1 MDFYNKSY
9 SKLKDLNK
17 RIDKTT
23 LYLIVVVV
31 IYFLLAKSSIES
43 FNIGPFNIRDINAIG
58 QLLPVVFAYLLF
70 DLVISSIHKTE
81 VSMTVKLLF
90 LSLYKQE
97 VLRSDFDKNRNNIF
111 TRILLPF
118 SFTSDLSRLNSGRMP
133 IPLGCIGVLLALPV
147 LALYIL
153 PFVFEFYMLKSVLD
167 KTYSELIGKVS
178 FYLTIYINVIIIY
191 YYIKV
196 SLTNFDDL
204 KTGKV

>member
-1 MDFYNKSY
+1 
-9 SKLKDLNK
+9 
-17 RIDKTT
+17 
-23 LYLIVVVV
+23 
-31 IYFLLAKSSIES
+31 
-43 FNIGPFNIRDINAIG
+43 
-58 QLLPVVFAYLLF
+58 
-70 DLVISSIHKTE
+70 
-81 VSMTVKLLF
+81 
-90 LSLYKQE
+90 
-97 VLRSDFDKNRNNIF
+97 
-111 TRILLPF
+111 
-118 SFTSDLSRLNSGRMP
+118 MP